1 VEFTFGLSFTVI
13 EAPDPLQER
22 SDTYDA
28 RRDFYSA
35 RRTWL
40 GEMPPGTDWLHDALE
55 REFGEDYVWYDVYSQ
70 RNAAHVGASVEVATV
85 VLVLLGAPAIE
96 FARRFAG
103 KIGERAA
110 DDLWDWVRGLA
121 RERMREDL
129 SPPDLSGRNP
139 KLLAKDMRYQ
149 LAEIAGLP
157 PDQIELVS
165 SAQQQDAVL
174 LARYRDRESG
184 TEYAAEVQRSEV
196 VFRRIG
202 APEPDVP
209 RRDDAEE
216 DRPT

>member
-1 VEFTFGLSFTVI
+1 MEFTFGLSFTVI

-22 SDTYDA
+22 SGYVA

-40 GEMPPGTDWLHDALE
+40 GEMPPGTDWLHDAIE

-110 DDLWDWVRGLA
+110 DDLWDWVKGLA
-121 RERMREDL
+121 RERNCGAAVN
-129 SPPDLSGRNP
+129 PPDLSGHDP
-139 KLLAKDMRYQ
+139 KFLAEAMRHQ
-149 LAEIAGLP
+149 LAEIAGRP
-157 PDQIELVS
+157 SDQIELVR

-209 RRDDAEE
+209 RRDDAEQ
-216 DRPT
+216 DRAP